1 MNNRLIDEL
10 EAKPLEVLAQELGFV
25 ESQKMQELRNKISV
39 RLKKGLED
47 NDATRKLAIS
57 YQKETDA
64 TVAQNNGEE
73 RDKSEIGQLLM
84 ISLMQRDSNNLE
96 QFNEDLYDAAIQ
108 AREKGI
114 EEWDQ
119 ILLLISSEWWEQKR
133 QEIMG
138 MRPNREKFMQG
149 RLDYLVQTEFL
160 TIRQRD
166 LILDEK
172 VHTPGKMFAQ
182 IMKEMGVSTK
192 VVKIV
197 KDMEDKLHRGST
209 DISERLAEVLGI

>member
-149 RLDYLVQTEFL
+149 RLDYLVQTEF
-160 TIRQRD
+160 
-166 LILDEK
+166 
-172 VHTPGKMFAQ
+172 
-182 IMKEMGVSTK
+182 
-192 VVKIV
+192 
-197 KDMEDKLHRGST
+197 
-209 DISERLAEVLGI
+209 

>member
-1 MNNRLIDEL
+1 M
-10 EAKPLEVLAQELGFV
+10 
-25 ESQKMQELRNKISV
+25 
-39 RLKKGLED
+39 
-47 NDATRKLAIS
+47 
-57 YQKETDA
+57 
-64 TVAQNNGEE
+64 
-73 RDKSEIGQLLM
+73 
-84 ISLMQRDSNNLE
+84 
-96 QFNEDLYDAAIQ
+96 
-108 AREKGI
+108 
-114 EEWDQ
+114 
-119 ILLLISSEWWEQKR
+119 
-133 QEIMG
+133 
-138 MRPNREKFMQG
+138 
-149 RLDYLVQTEFL
+149 